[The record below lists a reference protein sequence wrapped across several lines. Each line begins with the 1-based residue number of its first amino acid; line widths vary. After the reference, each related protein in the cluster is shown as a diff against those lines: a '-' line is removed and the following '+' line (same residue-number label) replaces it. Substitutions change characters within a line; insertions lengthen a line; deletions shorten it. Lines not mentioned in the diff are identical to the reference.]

1 MVLQNEHETNNLKVY
16 NEDVKV
22 YRLEWIEQL

>member
-1 MVLQNEHETNNLKVY
+1 MLLQNEHETNNLKVY
-16 NEDVKV
+16 NEDLKV

>member
-22 YRLEWIEQL
+22 YRLEWIELL